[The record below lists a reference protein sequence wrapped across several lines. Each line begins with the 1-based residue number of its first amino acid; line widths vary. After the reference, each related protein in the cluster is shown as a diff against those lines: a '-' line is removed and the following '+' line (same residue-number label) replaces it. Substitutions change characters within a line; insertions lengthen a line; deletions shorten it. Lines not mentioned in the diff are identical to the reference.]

1 MAWHFT
7 LDVIIVIMI
16 KRMVMVVMHHTW
28 DIIVMIMIMMFG
40 HDDYDNSDDD
50 DEGDNDYD
58 QNYLKRRMCDIKGKT
73 LVRRRR
79 SQQGDCEE
87 PEKTMTRK

>member
-1 MAWHFT
+1 MI
-7 LDVIIVIMI
+7 VIIVIMI
-16 KRMVMVVMHHTW
+16 MGMVMVVTHYTW
-28 DIIVMIMIMMFG
+28 NIIVMIMIMMFG

-50 DEGDNDYD
+50 DDEGVNDYD

-87 PEKTMTRK
+87 PEKTMKRK

>member
-1 MAWHFT
+1 MAWHVI
-7 LDVIIVIMI
+7 VIIVIMI
-16 KRMVMVVMHHTW
+16 MGMMVMMHHTW

-40 HDDYDNSDDD
+40 HDNYYNSDDD
-50 DEGDNDYD
+50 DDEGVNDYD